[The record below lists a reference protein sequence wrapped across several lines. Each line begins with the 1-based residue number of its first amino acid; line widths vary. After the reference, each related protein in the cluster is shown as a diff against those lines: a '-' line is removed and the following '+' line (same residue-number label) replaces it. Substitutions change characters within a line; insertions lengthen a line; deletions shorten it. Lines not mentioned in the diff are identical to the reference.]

1 MRGSGSLK
9 DKAFELLS
17 CSLLITCHP
26 EPCFGEGPPAMCRT
40 TLPSSRFLARKSR
53 FLVKKP
59 DSKQLSPKYRGR
71 SFAKTGLRMT
81 VLRKFAAVKQ
91 SVLYYPHQPT
101 RCDGSCSEKR
111 EAFSSVEDHV
121 AWRCALGDAKD
132 DGCEEGEDNR
142 CAEVGELHGYSFF
155 PIAMS

>member
-40 TLPSSRFLARKSR
+40 TLPSSGFLARESR
-53 FLVKKP
+53 LLVKKP

-71 SFAKTGLRMT
+71 SFAKTELRMT

-91 SVLYYPHQPT
+91 SVLYHPHQPALLQEPSQQRT
-101 RCDGSCSEKR
+101 RSIWHRRGPCR
-111 EAFSSVEDHV
+111 V
-121 AWRCALGDAKD
+121 AQCAG
-132 DGCEEGEDNR
+132 
-142 CAEVGELHGYSFF
+142 
-155 PIAMS
+155 